1 MSAPIVHGGG
11 ITAAAAT
18 FGGRP
23 EDWLDLSTGINPC
36 PVALPDISARAWH
49 RLPDRHLVEA
59 ARRAARDH
67 YGSGEILPL
76 PVPGTQSVIQL
87 LPRLVEGRLVD
98 VTDDRVAVTDNRVA
112 VTDNRVA
119 VTDDRIAV
127 TDNKV
132 AVTDNKVAVTDNK
145 VAVTDNKVAV
155 VSPTYGEYARALTSA
170 GFTVDAVDNV
180 AAIGIEHRLAVV
192 VNPNNPDGLAWPA
205 ETLIALHD
213 RMKAAG
219 GLLVVDEAFGD
230 TDPALSLASR
240 AQQLPNLIIFRSFGK
255 FFGLA
260 GLRLGFAI
268 ARDDILARF
277 EDWLGPWAVSGPAL
291 SIAGSLLRSDVSPI
305 RGRIDERSA
314 GLHAV
319 LKGAGLRMA
328 GGTALFTLVADAKA
342 GDIYTHLCRHHILVR
357 KFDYAPDWLRFGL
370 TPAPAADRRLS
381 EALQRFER

>member
-23 EDWLDLSTGINPC
+23 DDWLDLSTGINPC
-36 PVALPDISARAWH
+36 PVALPDIPARAWH
-49 RLPDRHLVEA
+49 RLPDRHLVDE

-87 LPRLVEGRLVD
+87 LPRLIE
-98 VTDDRVAVTDNRVA
+98 
-112 VTDNRVA
+112 
-119 VTDDRIAV
+119 DDRIAV

-132 AVTDNKVAVTDNK
+132 AVTDKRI
-145 VAVTDNKVAV
+145 AV
-155 VSPTYGEYARALTSA
+155 VSPTYGEYARAFASA
-170 GFTVDAVDNV
+170 RFAVDAVDDL
-180 AAIGIEHRLAVV
+180 AAIGSEHRLTVV
-192 VNPNNPDGLAWPA
+192 VNPNNPDGRVWPTD
-205 ETLIALHD
+205 TLIAAHD

-230 TDPALSLASR
+230 TDPALSLASC
-240 AQQLPNLIIFRSFGK
+240 APQLSNLIIFRSFGK

-268 ARDDILARF
+268 AQDDILERF

-305 RGRIDERSA
+305 RGRIDDRNA

-319 LKGAGLRMA
+319 LKGAGLQIS
-328 GGTALFTLVADAKA
+328 GGTALFTLVADARA

-370 TPAPAADRRLS
+370 TPDPAADRRLG

>member
-1 MSAPIVHGGG
+1 MSAPIAHGGG
-11 ITAAAAT
+11 ITAAAAA

-23 EDWLDLSTGINPC
+23 DDWLDLSTGINPC
-36 PVALPDISARAWH
+36 PVALPDIPARAWH
-49 RLPDRHLVEA
+49 RLPDRHLVDE

-87 LPRLVEGRLVD
+87 LPRLIE
-98 VTDDRVAVTDNRVA
+98 
-112 VTDNRVA
+112 
-119 VTDDRIAV
+119 DDRIAV

-132 AVTDNKVAVTDNK
+132 AVTDKRI
-145 VAVTDNKVAV
+145 AV
-155 VSPTYGEYARALTSA
+155 VSPTYGEYARAFASA
-170 GFTVDAVDNV
+170 GFAVDAVDDL
-180 AAIGIEHRLAVV
+180 AAIGSEHRLTVV
-192 VNPNNPDGLAWPA
+192 VNPNNPDGRVWPTD
-205 ETLIALHD
+205 TLIAAHD

-230 TDPALSLASR
+230 TDPALSLASC
-240 AQQLPNLIIFRSFGK
+240 APQLSNLIIFRSFGK

-268 ARDDILARF
+268 AQDDILARF
-277 EDWLGPWAVSGPAL
+277 EDRLGPWAVSGPAL

-305 RGRIDERSA
+305 RGRIDERNA

-328 GGTALFTLVADAKA
+328 GGTALFTLVADARA

-370 TPAPAADRRLS
+370 PPDPAADRRLG

>member
-36 PVALPDISARAWH
+36 PVALPDIPARAWH
-49 RLPDRHLVEA
+49 RLPDRHLIDE
-59 ARRAARDH
+59 ARRAARD
-67 YGSGEILPL
+67 YYRSGEILPL

-87 LPRLVEGRLVD
+87 LPRLVEADRLVGG
-98 VTDDRVAVTDNRVA
+98 TDNSVAVSAVTDNR
-112 VTDNRVA
+112 
-119 VTDDRIAV
+119 
-127 TDNKV
+127 
-132 AVTDNKVAVTDNK
+132 
-145 VAVTDNKVAV
+145 VAV
-155 VSPTYGEYARALTSA
+155 VSPTYGEYARAFASA
-170 GFTVDAVDNV
+170 GFAVDAVDDI
-180 AAIGIEHRLAVV
+180 AAIGAGHRLAVV
-192 VNPNNPDGLAWPA
+192 VNPNNPDGLIWPA

-213 RMKAAG
+213 RMKAAD

-240 AQQLPNLIIFRSFGK
+240 APQLSNLVIFRSFGK

-268 ARDDILARF
+268 ARSDILARF

-291 SIAGSLLRSDVSPI
+291 SIAASLLRSDVSPI
-305 RGRIDERSA
+305 RGRINERCA
-314 GLHAV
+314 GLHGV
-319 LKGAGLRMA
+319 LTGAGLQLS
-328 GGTALFTLVADAKA
+328 GGTALFTLVADARA

-357 KFDYAPDWLRFGL
+357 KFDYAPEWLRFGL
-370 TPAPAADRRLS
+370 PPDPAADRRLG

>member
-11 ITAAAAT
+11 ITAAAVA
-18 FGGRP
+18 FGGRAD
-23 EDWLDLSTGINPC
+23 DWLDLSTGINPC
-36 PVALPDISARAWH
+36 PVVLPDIPAKAWH
-49 RLPDRHLVEA
+49 RLPDRHLFDE
-59 ARRAARDH
+59 ARRAARDY
-67 YGSGEILPL
+67 YGTGEILPL

-87 LPRLVEGRLVD
+87 LPRLVEAGRLVGVMD
-98 VTDDRVAVTDNRVA
+98 NRLAVTDNRVA
-112 VTDNRVA
+112 V
-119 VTDDRIAV
+119 VT
-127 TDNKV
+127 
-132 AVTDNKVAVTDNK
+132 
-145 VAVTDNKVAV
+145 
-155 VSPTYGEYARALTSA
+155 PTYGEYARAFASA
-170 GFTVDAVDNV
+170 GFAVDAVNDIAV
-180 AAIGIEHRLAVV
+180 IGAGHRLAVV
-192 VNPNNPDGLAWPA
+192 VNPNNPDGLVSPP

-213 RMKAAG
+213 RMKAAA

-230 TDPALSLASR
+230 TDPTLSLASR
-240 AQQLPNLIIFRSFGK
+240 APQLSNLVIFRSFGK

-268 ARDDILARF
+268 ARSDILARF

-305 RGRIDERSA
+305 RDRINERCA

-319 LKGAGLRMA
+319 LKGAGLQIS
-328 GGTALFTLVADAKA
+328 GGTALFTLVADARA

-370 TPAPAADRRLS
+370 TPDPAADRRLG

>member
-1 MSAPIVHGGG
+1 MSAPIAHGGG
-11 ITAAAAT
+11 ITAAAAA

-36 PVALPDISARAWH
+36 PVALPDIPARAWH
-49 RLPDRHLVEA
+49 RLPDRHLFDE
-59 ARRAARDH
+59 ARRAARDY

-87 LPRLVEGRLVD
+87 LPRLVDPSGRI
-98 VTDDRVAVTDNRVA
+98 AVTDNRVA
-112 VTDNRVA
+112 VTDNK
-119 VTDDRIAV
+119 IAV
-127 TDNKV
+127 ADNRV
-132 AVTDNKVAVTDNK
+132 AVTDNKI
-145 VAVTDNKVAV
+145 AV
-155 VSPTYGEYARALTSA
+155 VSPTYGEYARAFASV
-170 GFTVDAVDNV
+170 GFAVDAVGDI
-180 AAIGIEHRLAVV
+180 AAIGGGHRLAIV
-192 VNPNNPDGLAWPA
+192 VNPNNPDGLIWPT

-213 RMKAAG
+213 RMKAAD

-230 TDPALSLASR
+230 TDPAPSLTSR
-240 AQQLPNLIIFRSFGK
+240 APQLSNLIIFRSFGK

-277 EDWLGPWAVSGPAL
+277 DDWLGPWAVSGPAL

-305 RGRIDERSA
+305 RGRIDERCA
-314 GLHAV
+314 GLHTV
-319 LKGAGLRMA
+319 LEGAGLQIS
-328 GGTALFTLVADAKA
+328 GGTALFTLVADARA

-370 TPAPAADRRLS
+370 TPDPAADRRLG

>member
-11 ITAAAAT
+11 ITAAAAS

-23 EDWLDLSTGINPC
+23 DDWLDLSTGINPC
-36 PVALPDISARAWH
+36 PVALPDIPARAWH
-49 RLPDRHLVEA
+49 RLPDRHLVDE

-87 LPRLVEGRLVD
+87 LPRLIEDG
-98 VTDDRVAVTDNRVA
+98 
-112 VTDNRVA
+112 
-119 VTDDRIAV
+119 RIAV
-127 TDNKV
+127 TDER
-132 AVTDNKVAVTDNK
+132 
-145 VAVTDNKVAV
+145 VAV
-155 VSPTYGEYARALTSA
+155 VSPTYGEYARAFASA
-170 GFTVDAVDNV
+170 GFAVDAVDDL
-180 AAIGIEHRLAVV
+180 AAIGSEHRLTVV
-192 VNPNNPDGLAWPA
+192 VNPNNPDGRVWPTD
-205 ETLIALHD
+205 TLIALHD

-230 TDPALSLASR
+230 TDPALSLASH
-240 AQQLPNLIIFRSFGK
+240 APQLSNLIIFRSFGK
-255 FFGLA
+255 FFGFA

-268 ARDDILARF
+268 ARGDILARF

-319 LKGAGLRMA
+319 LKGAGLQIS
-328 GGTALFTLVADAKA
+328 GGTALFTLVADARA

-370 TPAPAADRRLS
+370 TPDPAADRRLG

>member
-11 ITAAAAT
+11 VTAAAAA

-36 PVALPDISARAWH
+36 PVALPDIPARAWH
-49 RLPDRHLVEA
+49 RLPDRHLVDE

-67 YGSGEILPL
+67 YGSGKILPL

-87 LPRLVEGRLVD
+87 LPRLIEAGR
-98 VTDDRVAVTDNRVA
+98 RVAVTDNK
-112 VTDNRVA
+112 
-119 VTDDRIAV
+119 IAV
-127 TDNKV
+127 TDER
-132 AVTDNKVAVTDNK
+132 
-145 VAVTDNKVAV
+145 VAV
-155 VSPTYGEYARALTSA
+155 VSPTYGEYERAFASA
-170 GFTVDAVDNV
+170 GFAVDAVGDV
-180 AAIGIEHRLAVV
+180 AAIGAGHRLAIV
-192 VNPNNPDGLAWPA
+192 VNPNNPDGLIWPA
-205 ETLIALHD
+205 EKLIALHD
-213 RMKAAG
+213 RMKAAD

-240 AQQLPNLIIFRSFGK
+240 APQLSNLIIFRSFGK

-291 SIAGSLLRSDVSPI
+291 SIAASLLRSDASPI

-314 GLHAV
+314 RLHAV

-328 GGTALFTLVADAKA
+328 GGTALFTLVADARA
-342 GDIYTHLCRHHILVR
+342 GDIYAHLCRHHILVR

-370 TPAPAADRRLS
+370 TPDPAADRRLG
-381 EALQRFER
+381 EVLQRFER

>member
-1 MSAPIVHGGG
+1 MSAPIAHGGG
-11 ITAAAAT
+11 ITAAAAA

-23 EDWLDLSTGINPC
+23 DDWLDLSTGINPC
-36 PVALPDISARAWH
+36 PVALPDIPARAWH
-49 RLPDRHLVEA
+49 RLPDRHLVDE

-87 LPRLVEGRLVD
+87 LPRLIE
-98 VTDDRVAVTDNRVA
+98 
-112 VTDNRVA
+112 
-119 VTDDRIAV
+119 DDRIAV

-132 AVTDNKVAVTDNK
+132 AVTDKRI
-145 VAVTDNKVAV
+145 AV
-155 VSPTYGEYARALTSA
+155 VSPTYGEYARAFASA
-170 GFTVDAVDNV
+170 GFAVDAVDDL
-180 AAIGIEHRLAVV
+180 AAIGSEHRLTVV
-192 VNPNNPDGLAWPA
+192 VNPNNPDGRVWPTD
-205 ETLIALHD
+205 TLIAAHD

-230 TDPALSLASR
+230 TDPALSLASC
-240 AQQLPNLIIFRSFGK
+240 APQLSKLIIFRSFGK

-268 ARDDILARF
+268 AQDDILERF

-305 RGRIDERSA
+305 RGRIDERNA

-319 LKGAGLRMA
+319 LKGAGLQIS
-328 GGTALFTLVADAKA
+328 GGTALFTLVADARA

-370 TPAPAADRRLS
+370 TPDPAADRRLG